1 MEGASGTVFR
11 MEQAIKAKLLAVG
24 ADSKEKAVTIEDAH
38 FDIREENWLRYIA
51 GGLFAVVKKTKDK
64 RYYTAA

>member
-1 MEGASGTVFR
+1 MEGASGTVFK
-11 MEQAIKAKLLAVG
+11 MEQCIRAKLLAVG
-24 ADSKEKAVTIEDAH
+24 ANSKDKAVTIQEAH
-38 FDIREENWLRYIA
+38 FDMQEENWLRYIA

>member
-11 MEQAIKAKLLAVG
+11 MEQAIRAKLLAAG
-24 ADSKEKAVTIEDAH
+24 ADSKDKAVTIQEAH
-38 FDIREENWLRYIA
+38 FDMQEENWLRYIA

-64 RYYTAA
+64 RYYTAT